1 MHKRISSLL
10 IPLLTQAPVVMVL
23 FGLFAVKAATLN
35 AAALAPLPSW
45 FGDANTTYQSYIFST
60 NSLSPAPEE
69 MTNPFGSPTALIEV
83 VPSLGVGVGYQD
95 PDPNVP
101 SINRTGGAWDLG
113 PAGSMLFEIPVGP
126 ALPSGQFYV
135 VDVFVNVI
143 YESGLYY
150 PPNLVP
156 TPSATVLTTTDDPNY
171 DQIGIVPWGLRSS
184 EASLT
189 AVSGDTISLLLDVP
203 GETGVT
209 EDTGSIV
216 DTVELHTSY
225 EIVPEPLS
233 FPLVTGLCA
242 LLLLGLRRRLGS

>member
-10 IPLLTQAPVVMVL
+10 IPSLTRVPVVMAL

-45 FGDANTTYQSYIFST
+45 FGDANTTYQSYTFST
-60 NSLSPAPEE
+60 DSLSPAPEE
-69 MTNPFGSPTALIEV
+69 MTNPYGSPTAQIEV

-150 PPNLVP
+150 PPNLIP
-156 TPSATVLTTTDDPNY
+156 TPSAAVSVFDDPNF
-171 DQIGIVPWGLRSS
+171 DQINIVRWGLRSS

-225 EIVPEPLS
+225 QIVPEPLS
-233 FPLVTGLCA
+233 LPLVMGLSA
-242 LLLLGLRRRLGS
+242 LLLLAGSRRIR